1 MTIFFKASA
10 LSPQLFSL
18 NLMGCQPSN
27 AGNQTCPV
35 CPMARDKE
43 GLTADP
49 GSPHHGIKKSSLH
62 LKDVWGMLMGAEA
75 QQFKFT
81 EVMGRVRQADL
92 TPFPDLPLVYQ
103 PTYSHE

>member
-1 MTIFFKASA
+1 MFFKASA
-10 LSPQLFSL
+10 LSPQLLSL
-18 NLMGCQPSN
+18 NLMGCQSSS

-35 CPMARDKE
+35 CPMAWDKK

-49 GSPHHGIKKSSLH
+49 GSPHHEIKKSSLH
-62 LKDVWGMLMGAEA
+62 LKYVWGMLMGAEA
-75 QQFKFT
+75 QQIKFT

-103 PTYSHE
+103 PTCSHG

>member
-1 MTIFFKASA
+1 MNRNNINSWTWTR
-10 LSPQLFSL
+10 
-18 NLMGCQPSN
+18 GYYE
-27 AGNQTCPV
+27 GN
-35 CPMARDKE
+35 REKE